1 MFQAEELETLG
12 KRVDAIAG
20 DMTNFGKT
28 TNDNLAAINDR
39 LTSHDQ
45 AIASIHD
52 HDIATLTHRTDA
64 LENDLA
70 LVKVEVTGNTAN
82 ITTNTNNITNITT
95 NITTN
100 TTNISSM
107 NESITNIFQTLN
119 KMNTKTAEQ
128 FDKIEDSL
136 QQHRD
141 SIHVTIKEMTE
152 DNAKI
157 RGIESQVAGLTDGH
171 NGMRNDISKIEAD
184 LLNLNAVTQQCN
196 TKVEEVTVL
205 ATNIDVHVK
214 AQEKMIQ
221 QQADGDLKDIKAKI
235 AELQELGTNYLSFR
249 SEYVEPMHGQ
259 LSVIQQKLVQNAD
272 DAENTKTSYKT
283 LIAGLQADIEGQIKL
298 IKDGQIEHKEELHN
312 AAEEFERLSQ
322 EIDSLK
328 GNINNVSTTI
338 NEQLNIKF
346 VSNRDELLNKIG
358 EVEGKINNNH
368 TAIANNAE
376 TFNDNMNK
384 LKESL
389 DKVSLNLNE
398 QIVFNIESSNQGFES
413 KIGDIYAKI
422 QKNEED
428 IVNNNTS
435 LNKEINI
442 LKESI
447 ENMSTNFGEQIEA
460 NITSHKESYNSMFGE
475 IEDKLKKLHEEQLNC
490 KDELSNA
497 AEEFESINKELE
509 SLRENL
515 QITTTSFTEKL
526 NVNITS
532 NNEAIDVRFGDL
544 DEKINKASICINNVS
559 ETSKQDIIKLREDL
573 DSITA
578 NAREQLEIT
587 INSNRESVSGEIEN
601 MNGRITN
608 NETDISNLKDGAAE
622 QSKKIQEALDNMSV
636 SVDEKIEVNK
646 NAINVTIKEIAE
658 DNDKIRSI
666 ENELSGMAENLN
678 NANASILKLKTDI
691 SNLDAVT
698 QQFETKVEE
707 VTVLAT
713 NIDVHVKAQEQMIQQ
728 QTEGDMNKINE
739 RITILEQKLNQ
750 NADEVDNSRN
760 TYKILIEEM
769 QAEID
774 GQIKLVKDEQVNH
787 KEELHNAA
795 EEFER
800 LAKELEDIKANLTNV
815 SASFNEQL
823 EVNIVSNK
831 ENLDQTLGDINS
843 RIKKNTDEIENIS
856 NKMKEN
862 IMEDVEVK
870 VNQVRE
876 NIQINIESS
885 NEKVLQHLSEE
896 VDALK
901 ALVADLRVKEQDNL
915 SEAIKMLEQQLE
927 TLKQNIEISVN
938 VAQKDSQENLK
949 SKLDEMD
956 EKLQDVLNKNQ
967 ENINLV
973 VNMKEENNILMK
985 SNSDDL
991 KNEINDKLTD
1001 LTIMIENLKTLEKE
1015 DNEMVIKLVDDRN
1028 SKINTDLEKMMV
1040 DLHNKLDEQKDNF
1053 NVSIELSQQNMQGSL
1068 LTIIDQI
1075 KYDLDSL
1082 KQKEQEGKEVI
1093 IIDLQNKFDKFKD
1106 EINLVID
1113 DSKQFSEGTNRDI
1126 AALQILIDDL
1136 KQKQKE
1142 DYDVILQIS
1151 NDQDAKN
1158 RNDTNKLIE
1167 NLVTKINSLKDNM
1180 DSSVADQMEE
1190 MKLTINDLRSQTTN
1204 DIKIFLDK
1212 NEEKAAEN
1220 LTELKKLVSELEK
1233 EVEDLKKKMKEDM
1246 DVVFQLNQ
1254 ESEKKNNDAGEKLLI
1269 ELENKIAS
1277 LKDSIDININMSK
1290 DDTAEKIKA
1299 IQRSLDDLKK
1309 KEDEQIEVVVNDI
1322 DKKLDAIKQEIN
1334 INIDNSKSS
1343 DEDFTKQIADLYL
1356 QIHGLGEKDKANETL
1371 VIQLQQD
1378 TSNKLMGLS
1387 DLMEE
1392 LRRKGADDLSIVIE
1406 QNAEKSNET
1415 IGNLMTLEEKLNN
1428 LSNELENLK
1437 KKEQED
1443 MGVIIVD
1450 LQNKMDDLKNQIN
1463 IDIDGTKKSSEE
1475 LLNEKLKEMEK
1486 KLNDGQNKTSN
1497 ELTKIEAD
1505 LTNLNTITQK
1515 FETKVEEVTVL
1526 ATNIDVHVKANEERI
1541 EKQTEED
1548 IKEIKQKIAELQ
1560 ELGTNYLT
1568 FRSDY
1573 VEPMHGQLS
1582 VIQQTLVQSA
1592 DDANNTKKTYQN
1604 MIDSVQADIELRIK
1618 QLKEEQLEHKDE
1630 LHNAAEEF
1638 ERLNNELEA
1647 IKANITNVSS
1657 TFNEQLQVNI
1667 VSNQENFDQKFGEI
1681 NNKIKK
1687 NADDITNVQNVS
1699 MGEINKVKETIEKL
1713 MDNKIEI
1720 TINKNKEEL
1729 EDKIMKI
1736 DDKISKNQTDID
1748 EKLTN
1753 NLEVMR
1759 SFHSESALQVERMTA
1774 RVDEMNQ
1781 DISKKNEDKI
1791 KALEDELDNLKN
1803 NYTVLVNMDNE
1814 RKNEIKENSESIMG
1828 DVDVKLQEIRETI
1841 QINLDTV
1848 NENILANLAQE
1859 VDTLKALVADL
1870 RVKEQDDLTNAVKG
1884 LENQLEA
1891 LKQNIEIT
1899 VNVAQKDSQENLK
1912 SKLDEM
1918 DEKLQDVLNKNQE
1931 NINLVVNMKEENNIL
1946 MKSNSDDLKNE
1957 INDKLT
1963 DLTIMIE
1970 NLKTLEKEDNEMVI
1984 KLVDDRNSKINT
1996 DLEKMMVDLHNKLDE
2011 QKDNFNVSIELSQQ
2025 NMQGSLLTIIDQIK
2039 YDLDSLKQKEQEG
2052 KEVIIIDLQ
2061 NKFDKFKDEI
2071 NLVIDDSK
2079 QFSEGTN
2086 RDIAALQILIDDLK
2100 QKQKEDYDVILQISN
2115 DQDAKNRNDT
2125 NKLIENLVT
2134 KINSLKDNMD
2144 SSVADQMEEMKLTIN
2159 DLRSQ
2164 TTNDIKI
2171 FLDKNE
2177 EKAAENL
2184 TELKKLVSELEKEVE
2199 DLKKKMKEDMDVVF
2213 QLNQESEKKNNDA
2226 GEKLLIELENKI
2238 ASLKD
2243 SIDININMSKDDT
2256 AEKIKAIQ
2264 RSLDDLKKKEDEQIE
2279 VVVNDI
2285 DKKLDAIKQEININI
2300 DNSKSSDESFT
2311 KKINELTLQIQ
2322 GLVEKDHSN
2331 ETLIVNLEKD
2341 TSDKLKGLSNLLEE
2355 VRKQGADDIQVI
2367 IAANAEKNED
2377 ALSNLKF
2384 LQEKIDE
2391 IAKDLDDLKNKEKQD
2406 YDVVIQL
2413 NNDKFNQL
2421 KENENNL
2428 KKDIDSKIA
2437 SIQENINVTIIK
2449 SENKIEEEMKEN
2461 LEKIKNDLEELKKQ
2475 EAKNIND
2482 SIANMDEKIA
2492 KIQENVE
2499 VTINVSQKAA
2509 EQNLSAKIEE
2519 IEKELRSMKENE
2531 QETLEGV
2538 ITDLENKMK
2547 ALKENIEV
2555 NINMTQ
2561 NNYEEEI
2568 KNKLNHISID
2578 LQDLKNKEVENEN
2591 ELKRATDEVKGNVD
2605 KEIKEINNKLEIS
2618 INDLRNKTKA
2628 ENEELDKS
2636 TKEDI
2641 ERIDALCITLR
2652 ALFDELK
2659 EKKKEDLELLL
2670 KINHDN
2676 AEEAKNTADN
2686 MMKEVES
2693 RILMMKDNIEI
2704 NINNTQKNIEDG
2716 LSKKV
2721 DDLSIV
2727 VEDLKKKEHEDMTII
2742 INNIDEKMKH
2752 QQENNDENL
2761 LEKLEEL
2768 RKQFEQKDKDNM
2780 DIVIQMDQ
2788 ANKDNTMQALEDKV
2802 NEIKKEIQ
2810 LNINILNEKYDK
2822 NFNDSGI
2829 EVSMLADKLSDLE
2842 KSGDLLNSSLANI
2855 SLEIED
2861 KFKGDYAALRLRIE
2875 DLEKVKDQISE
2886 LDDSITLLQPDVAGN
2901 KESIASLRL
2910 FESKQIKDFDEL
2922 KKHSQEM
2929 LIVHRSEVD
2938 AKLKELFGLRDT
2950 QDQHGKEYKAFVES
2964 IMVQLEGL
2972 VIENT
2977 TQNDKMGKLDD
2988 FTKNMDEKF
2997 KELEQ
3002 ADSFLQETHMDLT
3015 KRTQFVE
3022 TEIKRVEAASLALIK
3037 DQRTDAEELKVELK
3051 KVDSKTNPFF
3061 DRFEEL
3067 QNQITLNKG
3076 GIVENSEKISYNTN
3090 GIQDITEILN
3100 NLKQKV
3106 EINIED
3112 ISLNKQHIQKNVGD
3126 FNVRLDDI
3134 HGDINSNFDEKL
3146 EKLNVLFNET
3156 MDAHAKG
3163 EDAKHQKIS
3172 NTCTMLEMD
3181 LNSTNEKLSK
3191 LDGLHQQLKDQL
3203 AGQNSQYSEAMQQF
3217 RGQLDGLNVQHTET
3231 IQQMKE
3237 VTVLAT
3243 NIDVHVKEQQAQQ
3256 AIDTT
3261 NYDEKINEVKGFA
3274 DDLSRDF
3281 IALSERLKTFDELS
3295 KNQGER
3301 ILLIERLGD
3310 QLEQLSEE
3318 TREDKQSIK
3327 SLWDEFHNQRERSNY
3342 FDGLMN
3348 KYDSERQQSE
3358 AKTKE
3363 EINITVQS
3371 NNKVIF
3377 LLCFFFIKLSHFN
3390 NQYVC
3395 HKAYNPKHLFFY
3407 LTYLFI

>member
-298 IKDGQIEHKEELHN
+298 IKDEQIEHKEELHN

-774 GQIKLVKDEQVNH
+774 GQIKLIKDEQVNH

-1082 KQKEQEGKEVI
+1082 KQKEQEGK
-1093 IIDLQNKFDKFKD
+1093 DL
-1106 EINLVID
+1106 
-1113 DSKQFSEGTNRDI
+1113 
-1126 AALQILIDDL
+1126 
-1136 KQKQKE
+1136 
-1142 DYDVILQIS
+1142 
-1151 NDQDAKN
+1151 
-1158 RNDTNKLIE
+1158 
-1167 NLVTKINSLKDNM
+1167 
-1180 DSSVADQMEE
+1180 
-1190 MKLTINDLRSQTTN
+1190 
-1204 DIKIFLDK
+1204 
-1212 NEEKAAEN
+1212 
-1220 LTELKKLVSELEK
+1220 
-1233 EVEDLKKKMKEDM
+1233 
-1246 DVVFQLNQ
+1246 
-1254 ESEKKNNDAGEKLLI
+1254 
-1269 ELENKIAS
+1269 
-1277 LKDSIDININMSK
+1277 
-1290 DDTAEKIKA
+1290 
-1299 IQRSLDDLKK
+1299 
-1309 KEDEQIEVVVNDI
+1309 
-1322 DKKLDAIKQEIN
+1322 
-1334 INIDNSKSS
+1334 
-1343 DEDFTKQIADLYL
+1343 
-1356 QIHGLGEKDKANETL
+1356 
-1371 VIQLQQD
+1371 
-1378 TSNKLMGLS
+1378 
-1387 DLMEE
+1387 
-1392 LRRKGADDLSIVIE
+1392 
-1406 QNAEKSNET
+1406 
-1415 IGNLMTLEEKLNN
+1415 
-1428 LSNELENLK
+1428 
-1437 KKEQED
+1437 
-1443 MGVIIVD
+1443 
-1450 LQNKMDDLKNQIN
+1450 
-1463 IDIDGTKKSSEE
+1463 
-1475 LLNEKLKEMEK
+1475 
-1486 KLNDGQNKTSN
+1486 
-1497 ELTKIEAD
+1497 
-1505 LTNLNTITQK
+1505 
-1515 FETKVEEVTVL
+1515 
-1526 ATNIDVHVKANEERI
+1526 
-1541 EKQTEED
+1541 
-1548 IKEIKQKIAELQ
+1548 
-1560 ELGTNYLT
+1560 
-1568 FRSDY
+1568 
-1573 VEPMHGQLS
+1573 
-1582 VIQQTLVQSA
+1582 
-1592 DDANNTKKTYQN
+1592 
-1604 MIDSVQADIELRIK
+1604 
-1618 QLKEEQLEHKDE
+1618 
-1630 LHNAAEEF
+1630 
-1638 ERLNNELEA
+1638 
-1647 IKANITNVSS
+1647 
-1657 TFNEQLQVNI
+1657 
-1667 VSNQENFDQKFGEI
+1667 
-1681 NNKIKK
+1681 
-1687 NADDITNVQNVS
+1687 
-1699 MGEINKVKETIEKL
+1699 
-1713 MDNKIEI
+1713 
-1720 TINKNKEEL
+1720 
-1729 EDKIMKI
+1729 
-1736 DDKISKNQTDID
+1736 
-1748 EKLTN
+1748 
-1753 NLEVMR
+1753 
-1759 SFHSESALQVERMTA
+1759 
-1774 RVDEMNQ
+1774 
-1781 DISKKNEDKI
+1781 
-1791 KALEDELDNLKN
+1791 
-1803 NYTVLVNMDNE
+1803 
-1814 RKNEIKENSESIMG
+1814 
-1828 DVDVKLQEIRETI
+1828 
-1841 QINLDTV
+1841 
-1848 NENILANLAQE
+1848 
-1859 VDTLKALVADL
+1859 
-1870 RVKEQDDLTNAVKG
+1870 
-1884 LENQLEA
+1884 
-1891 LKQNIEIT
+1891 
-1899 VNVAQKDSQENLK
+1899 
-1912 SKLDEM
+1912 
-1918 DEKLQDVLNKNQE
+1918 
-1931 NINLVVNMKEENNIL
+1931 
-1946 MKSNSDDLKNE
+1946 
-1957 INDKLT
+1957 
-1963 DLTIMIE
+1963 
-1970 NLKTLEKEDNEMVI
+1970 
-1984 KLVDDRNSKINT
+1984 
-1996 DLEKMMVDLHNKLDE
+1996 
-2011 QKDNFNVSIELSQQ
+2011 
-2025 NMQGSLLTIIDQIK
+2025 
-2039 YDLDSLKQKEQEG
+2039 
-2052 KEVIIIDLQ
+2052 IIIDLQ

-2475 EAKNIND
+2475 EAKNINE

-3377 LLCFFFIKLSHFN
+3377 LLCFFSLSLAILIINMCAIKLIIPN
-3390 NQYVC
+3390 IY
-3395 HKAYNPKHLFFY
+3395 FF
-3407 LTYLFI
+3407 I